1 MSQKILQINFTFSG
15 IARSELEQAWLPAAQ
30 PIAETPGLRWKVWL
44 MNENEHECGGVYL
57 FDDEASVQA
66 FLASPIVAAT
76 KDAPILSNASV
87 KIFDI
92 MEAHTAITRGPVGDR
107 LASANGRSK
116 TFGRMAEEA
125 YRAVPTI
132 KPADAQRRQKR
143 ETGLLVIDV
152 RDAADIAQ
160 TGTVPGAA
168 NLSLGSLTYLADNEV
183 PESWRDPRLADRS
196 RPIITTCILGP
207 MGAIGGKLLR
217 DMGFANV
224 QILEGGVQ
232 AWIDAGLPVAKNGA
246 T

>member
-44 MNENEHECGGVYL
+44 MNETEHECGGVYL

-66 FLASPIVAAT
+66 FLAGPIVAAT

-87 KIFDI
+87 KIFDM
-92 MEAHTAITRGPVGDR
+92 MEEHTAITRGPVGDR
-107 LASANGRSK
+107 FSSANGLPK

-132 KPADAQRRQKR
+132 KPADVQRRQKK
-143 ETGLLVIDV
+143 EAGLLVIDV

-160 TGTVPGAA
+160 SGTVPGAV
-168 NLSLGSLTYLADNEV
+168 NLS
-183 PESWRDPRLADRS
+183 
-196 RPIITTCILGP
+196 
-207 MGAIGGKLLR
+207 
-217 DMGFANV
+217 
-224 QILEGGVQ
+224 
-232 AWIDAGLPVAKNGA
+232 
-246 T
+246 